1 MDGFSG
7 MMDIVSK
14 NGCLLLNVAPAPD
27 GTIPVEQKERLQSL
41 GAWLRLNGDAI
52 YGTRP
57 WKIFGE
63 GPATTQPAHGNSQF
77 NESKRKELTF
87 EDVRF
92 TTKGDTLYA
101 FFMGWPEKE
110 VNVPSLGTSRRLFDG
125 KIQNVELLGFGGKVQ
140 WTRSAEGLKVQLPS
154 EKPCNYACALKI
166 SGSGLV

>member
-1 MDGFSG
+1 MA
-7 MMDIVSK
+7 V
-14 NGCLLLNVAPAPD
+14 NN
-27 GTIPVEQKERLQSL
+27 E
-41 GAWLRLNGDAI
+41 AI

-63 GPATTQPAHGNSQF
+63 GPATTQSAAGASQF

-92 TTKGDTLYA
+92 TVKGDTLYA

-110 VNVPSLGTSRRLFDG
+110 VNISSLGTSGRLFDG
-125 KIQNVELLGFGGKVQ
+125 KIQNVELLGFSGKVQ
-140 WTRSAEGLKVQLPS
+140 WVHSAEGLKVQLPS
-154 EKPCNYACALKI
+154 EKPCDYACALKI